1 MRPTPALMD
10 GVMNK
15 CAYLQKALITTMEG
29 VHGEEGSVTLAVMW
43 VYDNAAGADI
53 DEEEPINGAVSPVER
68 LPLWLGVGRLLGWR
82 KGQKASDRI
91 KKIDCFDTERGRQ
104 TKQTFSFQRKWRR

>member
-1 MRPTPALMD
+1 
-10 GVMNK
+10 MNK

-53 DEEEPINGAVSPVER
+53 DSEEPINGAVSPVER

-82 KGQKASDRI
+82 KGQKASDNRN
-91 KKIDCFDTERGRQ
+91 KEN
-104 TKQTFSFQRKWRR
+104 

>member
-1 MRPTPALMD
+1 
-10 GVMNK
+10 MNK

-53 DEEEPINGAVSPVER
+53 DSEEPINGAVSPVER
-68 LPLWLGVGRLLGWR
+68 LPLWLGRLGGCWGGGRGR
-82 KGQKASDRI
+82 KRRIIEI
-91 KKIDCFDTERGRQ
+91 KKIDRF
-104 TKQTFSFQRKWRR
+104 